1 MRLAAGSVSF
11 SPRSLS
17 IAEGLRAAAAC
28 ASMVAAAGIFHAPGL
43 SWAAIGALWT
53 CLADPGGLTIA
64 RFRATAGFTVLSTV
78 FAVLASGAAG
88 QGWGLATALVLVC
101 SFLGTMV
108 RVYGGEAAQAGTL
121 AIVACVV
128 AVDRP
133 AQSPADLAGFGATY
147 LGGCL
152 WAMLLSLSI
161 WRIHPYKPARHA
173 LADTFRAL
181 AAMVRGLAEV
191 AAGPDPSAWGPFA
204 TIHRT
209 AVRAAIEKSR
219 SILERIVRERLLS
232 APGERLIVTVEV
244 ADRIFA
250 HLIAMSHRLERF
262 GIRFEGEVAMLRRLA
277 AIFDDY
283 AIALRRDDVTT
294 AIVEPALAEL
304 STCASRVE
312 GPAADGIPVIAEQ
325 LRLLED
331 PGFGATPRGSS
342 GNDVSLL
349 TLAPLV
355 ANLTLRSADL
365 RHALR
370 CAVTVSAVV
379 LATHLAGLPY
389 AYWVAMATV
398 LVIQPSIATTW
409 LRAVERVVGSTLGGG
424 LAALLGLEL
433 HSPLAFT
440 VAVFPLAALT
450 LAVRSINYSLFV
462 LFLTPLFVLVVD
474 LSQPGANELKLA
486 AVRAVN
492 NLAGGLAAL
501 VGSLVLWPRWEPKR
515 LPLLIADAIES
526 NGRFA
531 SLAFSSGVSERA
543 LHDARRAAG
552 LASSNAEAARERSA
566 LEVWWM
572 RDAFEDAIA
581 VLVLLRG
588 LAGIATAA
596 ALDRHPQAANDDLG
610 AWLRAQTSGL
620 SDRLRGAGLDRVPP
634 AIAQADG
641 DGEGERAVQ
650 QISLLEAAVG
660 RFARDG
666 RVQVLR

>member
-1 MRLAAGSVSF
+1 MSRRGAIAARLAAGSVSF

-28 ASMVAAAGIFHAPGL
+28 ASMVAAAGVFHAPGL

-53 CLADPGGLTIA
+53 CLADPGGLTIT
-64 RFRATAGFTVLSTV
+64 RFRATAGFAVLSTV
-78 FAVLASGAAG
+78 FAVLASGAAA
-88 QGWGLATALVLVC
+88 QGWGLASALVLVC

-108 RVYGGEAAQAGTL
+108 RVYGGEAAQVGTL

-133 AQSPADLAGFGATY
+133 AQSPVDLAGFAATY

-161 WRIHPYKPARHA
+161 WRIHPYEPARNA
-173 LADTFRAL
+173 LADTLRAL
-181 AAMVRGLAEV
+181 AAMVRGLAELCDR
-191 AAGPDPSAWGPFA
+191 PDPSAWARFA

-209 AVRAAIEKSR
+209 AVRAGIEKSR
-219 SILERIVRERLLS
+219 SILERIARERLLS
-232 APGERLIVTVEV
+232 VSGERLTVIVEV

-250 HLIAMSHRLERF
+250 HLIAISHRLESLGGRS
-262 GIRFEGEVAMLRRLA
+262 EGEAAMLRRLA
-277 AIFDDY
+277 AVLDGYSMAVRRGDGSRG
-283 AIALRRDDVTT
+283 IAQ
-294 AIVEPALAEL
+294 PALAEL
-304 STCASRVE
+304 A
-312 GPAADGIPVIAEQ
+312 GMPAIAEQ
-325 LRLLED
+325 IRVLAD
-331 PGFGATPRGSS
+331 PGFAATPTGSS
-342 GNDVSLL
+342 GNEVRIL
-349 TLAPLV
+349 TLAPLA

-370 CAVTVSAVV
+370 CAVTVSVVV
-379 LATHLAGLPY
+379 LVTHLAGLPY
-389 AYWVAMATV
+389 AYWMAMAAV

-409 LRAVERVVGSTLGGG
+409 LRAVERVLGSTLGGG

-433 HSPLAFT
+433 HSPLALT
-440 VAVFPLAALT
+440 AAVFPLAALT

-474 LSQPGANELKLA
+474 LTQPGANELHLA

-492 NLAGGLAAL
+492 NVAGGLAAL
-501 VGSLVLWPRWEPKR
+501 IGSLVLWPRWEPKR
-515 LPLLIADAIES
+515 LPLLLADALES
-526 NGRFA
+526 NGRYA
-531 SLAFSSGVSERA
+531 SLAFSAGVSERA
-543 LHDARRAAG
+543 LHEARRAAG

-566 LEVWWM
+566 LEAWWR

-596 ALDRHPQAANDDLG
+596 ALHPHPNGANDDDDLG
-610 AWLRAQTSGL
+610 VWLRAQTSAL
-620 SDRLRGAGLDRVPP
+620 SARLRATTHDRVPP
-634 AIAQADG
+634 AIAQPDG
-641 DGEGERAVQ
+641 DGERGRAVQ
-650 QISLLEAAVG
+650 QIALLEAAVG
-660 RFARDG
+660 RFARD
-666 RVQVLR
+666 RRTQLLR